1 MTESNHSD
9 IAAQILE
16 LRENIVLIYAFNA
29 TGKTRLSVEYKNETK
44 DEEGQHAGVYYNALS
59 EDLFIWQNES
69 DVSEVRTHLELR
81 KSSLNK
87 FHSSLTEGNI
97 REKLKPYKHKYDFKF
112 STYKE
117 NPERGIEFIKFF
129 TLDDEDETPIKISRG
144 EERIFIWCFYLAL
157 FEVEDCA
164 DTQDSHFF
172 IDDPVSSLDD
182 HNIFVTATTIFDL
195 IETHFKTRKIVIT
208 THHIGLF
215 SILSTYLS
223 KGDKRDSYKN
233 KFKTYILAKSEDGL
247 ALRSPKQ
254 EVLLYHLHV
263 LKILTE
269 AKDKKE
275 IYAHHFV
282 LLRQV
287 LENLSSFLGA
297 GHFSYVLS
305 QIELSAQNRDNIP
318 NIVNTLSHKSI
329 FYYESNLIGDDN
341 KTLIIDILEGIM
353 TKYQFKI

>member
-9 IAAQILE
+9 IAAQILDLE
-16 LRENIVLIYAFNA
+16 ENIVLIYAFNA
-29 TGKTRLSVEYKNETK
+29 TGKTRLSVEYKDATK
-44 DEEGQHAGVYYNALS
+44 NHEGEHEGVYYNALS

-69 DVSEVRTHLELR
+69 DVTEARTHLELR
-81 KSSLNK
+81 ESSLNK
-87 FHSSLTEGNI
+87 FHSSLTEDNI

-112 STYKE
+112 STYEDDQEK
-117 NPERGIEFIKFF
+117 GIEFIKFF
-129 TLDDEDETPIKISRG
+129 ILNDEDETPIKISRG

-157 FEVEDCA
+157 FEVEGWA

-195 IETHFKTRKIVIT
+195 IETHFKTRKLVVT

-215 SILSTYLS
+215 SILSTYLA
-223 KGDKRDSYKN
+223 KGENSASYKK
-233 KFKTYILAKSEDGL
+233 KFKTYILAKSEAGL
-247 ALRSPKQ
+247 ALRSPRQ

-263 LKILTE
+263 LKILIE

-297 GHFSYVLS
+297 GHFGYVLS

-318 NIVNTLSHKSI
+318 NIVNTLSHKNI

-341 KTLIIDILEGIM
+341 KKIIIDVLNGIM
-353 TKYQFKI
+353 KKYNFKI